1 MRGARR
7 KRARRPRPGVA
18 SADEYAVPMD
28 TVSVG
33 GLVKVAVGGPD
44 LDGIVFDVPS
54 RSKVIVAIVDRDRGP
69 VMRTVHPD
77 ALTERTDEGPDDRA
91 LQLLVRRT
99 PQPARGNAGGG
110 TSTGRGSRGHT
121 RGTMHRTTGR

>member
-1 MRGARR
+1 ME
-7 KRARRPRPGVA
+7 
-18 SADEYAVPMD
+18 S
-28 TVSVG
+28 VSVG

-44 LDGIVFDVPS
+44 LDGVVFDVPS

-69 VMRTVHPD
+69 VMRTVHLD
-77 ALTERTDEGPDDRA
+77 ALTERTEEGPDDRA
-91 LQLLVRRT
+91 LRLLVRRT

>member
-1 MRGARR
+1 M
-7 KRARRPRPGVA
+7 
-18 SADEYAVPMD
+18 PMES
-28 TVSVG
+28 VSVG

-54 RSKVIVAIVDRDRGP
+54 RSKVIVAIVDRGRGP
-69 VMRTVHPD
+69 AMRTVHPD
-77 ALTERTDEGPDDRA
+77 ALTERAEEGPDDHA
-91 LQLLVRRT
+91 LRLLIRRT
-99 PQPARGNAGGG
+99 PPPARGNAGGG